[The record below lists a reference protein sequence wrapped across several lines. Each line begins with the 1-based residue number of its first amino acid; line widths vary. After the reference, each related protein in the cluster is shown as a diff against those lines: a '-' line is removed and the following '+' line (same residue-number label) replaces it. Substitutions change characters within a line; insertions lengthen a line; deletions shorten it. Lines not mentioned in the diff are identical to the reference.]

1 MNSRSCERINGFH
14 VNTEKLRDWLEL
26 MAIFGVIASLIF
38 VGLEMRQSQRIALSA
53 AYQARADSSM
63 VIRMAAV
70 ESEALQSANA
80 KRRQGQ
86 GFEDMSPEEH
96 SAIVG
101 LMAGNLI
108 YLENMHYQYINGF
121 ISEEH
126 WQTNLVELMG
136 LLSRNA
142 EWRHQTLQSC
152 GYYRQSFC
160 AEIKAAVERIESGK

>member
-1 MNSRSCERINGFH
+1 
-14 VNTEKLRDWLEL
+14 
-26 MAIFGVIASLIF
+26 
-38 VGLEMRQSQRIALSA
+38 
-53 AYQARADSSM
+53 M

-80 KRRQGQ
+80 KIRQGQ
-86 GFEDMSPEEH
+86 GFEDLSPEEH
-96 SAIVG
+96 SAVVD
-101 LMAGNLI
+101 LMAGNMI

-126 WQTNLVELMG
+126 WQTNRAELMG

-142 EWRHQTLQSC
+142 GWRRQQLENC

-160 AEIKAAVERIESGK
+160 AEIEAAVERIESGE